1 MKCAKWICALSLVF
15 GSVGISWSQSTWEST
30 VRELVQTAVQA
41 QKPQPWASLLIQAD
55 TEAVKLVR
63 RERNE
68 CCDVRCVKLAG
79 FGDLHYRWNDLQQSE
94 NYEHDLLRKVV
105 HHLRGTPPGADA
117 LAALLS
123 LGPYGGPWF
132 DDDELLPDEFTEMAL
147 HRRIIAILTSPS
159 WQKLKDARLM
169 KMLAEAYETWWSLSL
184 AKPDDPELQQ
194 SAAHATDYLNGA
206 EFARRKA
213 IELYDSTLGNR
224 NDPSLRSRI
233 ASLRRRQDTHQRAW
247 FRAGD

>member
-1 MKCAKWICALSLVF
+1 MRCAILICAVSLVF
-15 GSVGISWSQSTWEST
+15 GSAGKSWSQSTEEST
-30 VRELVQTAVQA
+30 VRELVQKAVQA
-41 QKPQPWASLLIQAD
+41 QKWQPWASLLIQAD
-55 TEAVKLVR
+55 AEAVKLER

-68 CCDVRCVKLAG
+68 CCDVRCVKIAG
-79 FGDLHYRWNDLQQSE
+79 FGDLHYRWNDIQQSE
-94 NYEHDLLRKVV
+94 NYEHDFLRKVV
-105 HHLRGTPPGADA
+105 RLLRGTPPGADA

-147 HRRIIAILTSPS
+147 HRRIIAILASPS

-194 SAAHATDYLNGA
+194 SGARATDYLRGA
-206 EFARRKA
+206 ELARRKA
-213 IELYDSTLGNR
+213 IDLYEGTLGSL
-224 NDPSLRSRI
+224 NDPALRSRI

-247 FRAGD
+247 FRGGD